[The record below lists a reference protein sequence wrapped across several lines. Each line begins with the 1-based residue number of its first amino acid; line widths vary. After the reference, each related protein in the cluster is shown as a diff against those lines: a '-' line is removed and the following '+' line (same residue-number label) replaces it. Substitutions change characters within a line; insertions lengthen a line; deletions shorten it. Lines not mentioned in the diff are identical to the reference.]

1 MNIKL
6 LKFIVIFMGFII
18 LFGVISLGVAI
29 YFKFKKLSNSNNID
43 VITINKPNKM
53 NFLNYKLYDEKIY
66 LSFEN
71 TKKLVISIY
80 SIKTGKFIK
89 KIEILK

>member
-18 LFGVISLGVAI
+18 FFGVISLGIAL
-29 YFKFKKLSNSNNID
+29 YFKFKNLSSSNSID
-43 VITINKPNKM
+43 AITINKPYKM
-53 NFLNYKLYDEKIY
+53 NFLDYKLYDEKIY

-71 TKKLVISIY
+71 TKKLLINIY